1 MCIQTTLT
9 KAFGTS
15 SVESIPELFVLGQP
29 IGPVVSFGAKEPL
42 NVYDVGDK
50 MSKRGWNISALQNP
64 AALHVSVTLLWE
76 TSAKEFVVDLKE
88 VVAGLVADPK
98 SGNGNTAA
106 MYGTAATIPDK
117 TIIED
122 VAAGFV
128 DLLYKA

>member
-1 MCIQTTLT
+1 M
-9 KAFGTS
+9 
-15 SVESIPELFVLGQP
+15 
-29 IGPVVSFGAKEPL
+29 
-42 NVYDVGDK
+42 YDVGDK